1 MSAAQDRRPAAGD
14 PGAVPVPVPATQA
27 RPPAAAPANAQA
39 AGGAVAGGAVSAP
52 ATAARSHAAA
62 PVHPPAAGGAV
73 AGGAVSAPATAARS
87 RATAP
92 VHPPAA
98 GDACLLPAPPLL
110 FEQSVPGRTGVQ
122 IAALDVPRSAPLPD
136 ELLRS
141 ELPLPELSEAEVV
154 RHFTNTSRRNFSVD
168 QGFYPL
174 GSCTMKYNPKINDR
188 VADLP
193 GLAAIHP
200 YQDEATVQGTLR
212 LLWELQQWLGEIA
225 GLPGVSLQPSAG
237 AHGELTG
244 ALIIRAFHA
253 AAGRQR
259 TTMLVPDSAHG
270 TNPAT
275 AAMAGYRARTVPTGA
290 DGSLDFTALQDAL
303 DDNVAGLMIT
313 NPNTLGLF
321 VERITD
327 IAAAVHDAG
336 GLVYM
341 DGANMNAMVG
351 VARPGDLGTD
361 ILHFNLHKTFSVPHG
376 GGGPGAGATAVTA
389 ELAPYLPLPVVCRDG
404 DTYRHDYRRP
414 RSIGR
419 VRAFY
424 GNVNNAVRGYAY
436 LRSLGGDGLSDMSR
450 LAVLNANYLRAA
462 LAGVLELPYP
472 RICKHE
478 AVFSARQVAQ
488 AHGVRTLDIAK
499 RLIDYGI
506 HPPTIY
512 FPLIVPEALM
522 IEPTETE
529 SKQTLDH
536 FIAALRAILSEAA
549 ATPDLVRTAPHT
561 TPIGR
566 LDEATAARRPVLVW
580 PLADGS

>member
-1 MSAAQDRRPAAGD
+1 MNGAQDR
-14 PGAVPVPVPATQA
+14 
-27 RPPAAAPANAQA
+27 
-39 AGGAVAGGAVSAP
+39 
-52 ATAARSHAAA
+52 
-62 PVHPPAAGGAV
+62 
-73 AGGAVSAPATAARS
+73 
-87 RATAP
+87 TAP
-92 VHPPAA
+92 GSAGAA
-98 GDACLLPAPPLL
+98 LLPAPPLL
-110 FEQSVPGRTGVQ
+110 FEQSVPGRTGVRL
-122 IAALDVPRSAPLPD
+122 APLDVPRSAPLPD
-136 ELLRS
+136 ELLRA

-154 RHFTNTSRRNFSVD
+154 RHFTNVSRRNFSVD

-200 YQDEATVQGTLR
+200 YQDEATVQGALR
-212 LLWELQQWLGEIA
+212 LLWELQEWLGKIA
-225 GLPGVSLQPSAG
+225 GLPAVSLQPSAG

-253 AAGRQR
+253 AQGRQR

-275 AAMAGYRARTVPTGA
+275 AAMAGYRSRTVPTGA
-290 DGSLDFTALQDAL
+290 DGSLDFAALQEAL
-303 DDNVAGLMIT
+303 DDDVAGLMIT

-321 VERITD
+321 VEHIND
-327 IAAAVHDAG
+327 IAAAVHAAG

-341 DGANMNAMVG
+341 DGANMNAMTG

-389 ELAPYLPLPVVCRDG
+389 ELARFLPPPVVCRDG
-404 DTYRHDYRRP
+404 DRYRHDYQRP
-414 RSIGR
+414 HSIGR

-424 GNVNNAVRGYAY
+424 GNVNNSVRGYAY
-436 LRSLGGDGLSDMSR
+436 LRSLGGDGLAEMSR

-462 LAGVLELPYP
+462 LARDLELPYP

-478 AVFSARQVAQ
+478 AVFSARHVAQ

-512 FPLIVPEALM
+512 FPLIVAEALM

-529 SKQTLDH
+529 SKRTLDH
-536 FIAALRAILSEAA
+536 FIAAVRAILAEAA
-549 ATPDLVRTAPHT
+549 ATPELVRGAPHT

-580 PLADGS
+580 PMGDTE